1 MRASPRGW
9 RPMSSDASRLYI
21 APVSQIAWRPSAA
34 LLEESNVARFAA
46 AEGISDF
53 AALRDRAIADPEWFW
68 DAVVRF
74 LGLVFSKPYSQ
85 VLDVSDGAPWARW
98 FIGGR
103 LNLASSCVDRWAGEP
118 VVSDRPA
125 VVWEG
130 EEGTTRTLSWREL
143 RSLTDEIAAG
153 LAARGVK
160 QGDAVGIF
168 LPMLP
173 ETVAALLAVAKLGA
187 LFLPIFSGYAA
198 DAVSI
203 RLADADAVALI
214 TADGFTRRAKV
225 VSMKETADAAVESVP
240 SVRTVVVVPRLG
252 RDVPMKGG
260 RDVTL
265 AELRSEGVGTFEAV
279 DVDSEHPLFVAYTS
293 GTTGRPKGSV
303 HVHGGFLAKVAE
315 EAAFQT
321 DLRRNERLFWLTDIG
336 WIMGPWE
343 IIGTL
348 ANGGTL
354 VLYDGAPDFP
364 GPDRLWALV
373 ERHRIGV
380 LGVSPTLIRSLM
392 AHGDDPVEA
401 HDRSSLRILASTGEP
416 WNEGPWRWFFEQ
428 VGDGRCPVINIS
440 GGTEVGACFLSP
452 HVVEPL
458 SPCSLGG
465 PSLGMAVDVF
475 DDAGHPVRGEVGE
488 LVCTKPWPGMTRGL
502 WKDPQ
507 RYLDTYWSRYPGVW
521 WHGDFA
527 SIAADGQWFL
537 HGRSDDTIKLAGKRL
552 GPAEVETV
560 VVGHP
565 SVVEAAAVGVPDAV
579 KGEGVWVFVV
589 VVPGVA
595 ATDELR
601 AELASLVVEHLGP
614 SFRPSAV
621 RFTTALPK
629 TRSAKVLRRAIRSVV
644 TGAAPGDLS
653 GLEDP
658 ETLDAVAHAT

>member
-1 MRASPRGW
+1 
-9 RPMSSDASRLYI
+9 MSMEI
-21 APVSQIAWRPSAA
+21 VWRPSAA

-46 AEGISDF
+46 AEGVPDF
-53 AALRDRAIADPEWFW
+53 ATLRDRSIDDPEWFW

-74 LGLVFSKPYSQ
+74 LGLQFSEPYSQ
-85 VLDVSDGAPWARW
+85 VLDVSDGVPWARW
-98 FIGGR
+98 FTGGR
-103 LNLASSCVDRWAGEP
+103 LNLASSCLDRWA
-118 VVSDRPA
+118 DDDTTADLPA

-130 EEGTTRTLSWREL
+130 EDGATRTLSWREL
-143 RSLTDEIAAG
+143 QALTDAIASG
-153 LAARGVK
+153 LAARGVGV
-160 QGDAVGIF
+160 GDAVGLF
-168 LPMLP
+168 LPMIP
-173 ETVAALLAVAKLGA
+173 ETVAALFAVAKLGA
-187 LFLPIFSGYAA
+187 LFLPIFSGYAS
-198 DAVSI
+198 DAVAI
-203 RLADADAVALI
+203 RLADTAAVALV
-214 TADGFTRRAKV
+214 TADGFTRRGRV
-225 VSMKETADAAVESVP
+225 VAMKETADAAVESVP
-240 SVRTVVVVPRLG
+240 SVHTVVVVPRLG
-252 RDVPMKGG
+252 RDVAMRAG
-260 RDVTL
+260 RDLTL
-265 AELRSEGVGTFEAV
+265 AELQAAGDGHFDAV
-279 DVDSEHPLFVAYTS
+279 AVESEHPLFVAYTS
-293 GTTGRPKGSV
+293 GTTGKPKGSV
-303 HVHGGFLAKVAE
+303 HVHGGFLAKVAA

-321 DLRRNERLFWLTDIG
+321 DVRRGEPLFWLSDIG

-364 GPDRLWALV
+364 GPDRLWDLV

-392 AHGDDPVEA
+392 AHGDAPVDV
-401 HDRSSLRILASTGEP
+401 HNRSSLRILAATGEP
-416 WNEGPWRWFFEQ
+416 WNEGPWRWYFEH
-428 VGDGRCPVINIS
+428 VGGSRCPVINMS

-465 PSLGMAVDVF
+465 PALGMAVDVF
-475 DDAGHPVRGEVGE
+475 DDAGHPLRGEVGE

-502 WKDPQ
+502 WNDPQ

-565 SVVEAAAVGVPDAV
+565 SVVEAAAVGVPDPV
-579 KGEGVWVFVV
+579 KGEALWVFVV
-589 VVPGVA
+589 VGAGVDA
-595 ATDELR
+595 NDALR
-601 AELASLVVEHLGP
+601 AELTTLVADHLGS

-653 GLEDP
+653 GLEDTG
-658 ETLDAVAHAT
+658 TLDAVAHAT

>member
-1 MRASPRGW
+1 
-9 RPMSSDASRLYI
+9 MSTDI
-21 APVSQIAWRPSAA
+21 VWRPSAA

-46 AEGISDF
+46 AEGVADF
-53 AALRDRAIADPEWFW
+53 ATLRDRSIDDPAWFW

-74 LGLVFSKPYSQ
+74 LGLEFTEPYTQ
-85 VLDVSDGAPWARW
+85 VVDLSDGAPWARW
-98 FIGGR
+98 FTGGK
-103 LNLASSCVDRWAGEP
+103 LNLAASCVDRWADDP
-118 VVSDRPA
+118 AIADHTA

-143 RSLTDEIAAG
+143 RALTDSIASG
-153 LAARGVK
+153 LAARGVGA
-160 QGDAVGIF
+160 GDAVGLF

-187 LFLPIFSGYAA
+187 LFLPIFSGYAP
-198 DAVSI
+198 DAVAV
-203 RLADADAVALI
+203 RLADAAAVALV
-214 TADGFTRRAKV
+214 TADGFTRRGKV
-225 VSMKETADAAVESVP
+225 VPMKETADAAVESVP
-240 SVRTVVVVPRLG
+240 SVKTVVVVPRLG
-252 RDVPMKGG
+252 REVPMRAG

-265 AELRSEGVGTFEAV
+265 AELQAAGDGHFDARAL
-279 DVDSEHPLFVAYTS
+279 DSEHPLFVAYTS

-303 HVHGGFLAKVAE
+303 HVHGGFLVKVAE

-321 DLRRNERLFWLTDIG
+321 DVRRDERLFWLTDIG

-343 IIGTL
+343 IVGTL

-354 VLYDGAPDFP
+354 VLYDGAPDYP
-364 GPDRLWALV
+364 GPDRLWDLV

-416 WNEGPWRWFFEQ
+416 WNEGPWRWYFER
-428 VGDGRCPVINIS
+428 VGMGRCPVINIS

-465 PSLGMAVDVF
+465 PALGMAVDVF

-502 WKDPQ
+502 WNDPE
-507 RYLDTYWSRYPGVW
+507 RYIETYWSRYPGVW

-565 SVVEAAAVGVPDAV
+565 AVVEAAAVGVPDPV
-579 KGEGVWVFVV
+579 KGEALWVFVV
-589 VVPGVA
+589 VAPGVA
-595 ATDELR
+595 ADDALRDELTK
-601 AELASLVVEHLGP
+601 LVTEHLGS

-658 ETLDAVAHAT
+658 GTLDAVAHAT